1 MVLAVNEPVSR
12 LLAEGRL
19 RRDLFHRI
27 RDVVKFKSLNELF
40 AEDRA
45 HALLT
50 LILTLYRWKSFNQPV
65 FASDGKSMQALSQL
79 LRFMK
84 RVL

>member
-1 MVLAVNEPVSR
+1 VVLAVNEPVSR

-40 AEDRA
+40 AED
-45 HALLT
+45 HALVPHPRSME
-50 LILTLYRWKSFNQPV
+50 IL
-65 FASDGKSMQALSQL
+65 
-79 LRFMK
+79 
-84 RVL
+84 